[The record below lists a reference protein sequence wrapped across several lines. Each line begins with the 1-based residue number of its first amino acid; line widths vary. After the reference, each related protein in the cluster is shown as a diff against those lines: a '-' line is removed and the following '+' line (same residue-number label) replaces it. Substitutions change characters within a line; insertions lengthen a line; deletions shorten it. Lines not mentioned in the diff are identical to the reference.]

1 MAFNIPCGISHTTT
15 NTSVMKTISLGI
27 FKMTAA
33 MLVAFAQHIFLMMT
47 GNLNFATP
55 DPTLAKLKTAWEK
68 LQAAIGAAVD
78 GGKAAHQLKR
88 EAEEELKLVVSQ
100 MAAYVFNTTAGDAN
114 KILSAGFNLRG
125 QSSPITVLGMP
136 QALRALATEF
146 TGLVSLKW
154 DRVYGAVNYE
164 VFVNT
169 TDPTKEEGWTR
180 VGVTSKSRLDVAD
193 LDNAKFYWFRVQAQ
207 GRRGLLSPMS
217 DVLRALAA

>member
-1 MAFNIPCGISHTTT
+1 
-15 NTSVMKTISLGI
+15 MKTISLGI

-55 DPTLAKLKTAWEK
+55 DPTLAQLKTAWEK

-88 EAEEELKLVVSQ
+88 EAEDELKLVISQ
-100 MAAYVFNTTAGDAN
+100 MAAYVFNTAAGDAN
-114 KILSAGFNLRG
+114 KILSAGFKLRG
-125 QSSPITVLGMP
+125 QAAPITVLGMP
-136 QALRALATEF
+136 QDLRTLTTQF
-146 TGLVSLKW
+146 VGLISLKW

-169 TDPTKEEGWTR
+169 TDPTNEEAWTS
-180 VGVTSKSRLDVAD
+180 VGLTSKSRMEVSD
-193 LDNAKFYWFRVQAQ
+193 LVSAKYYWFRVQAQ
-207 GRRGLLSPMS
+207 GRRSLLSPMS

>member
-1 MAFNIPCGISHTTT
+1 
-15 NTSVMKTISLGI
+15 MKTISLGI

-33 MLVAFAQHIFLMMT
+33 MLVAFAQHIYLMMT

-68 LQAAIGAAVD
+68 LQNAIGAAVD

-88 EAEEELKLVVSQ
+88 EAEDELKLVISQ
-100 MAAYVFNTTAGDAN
+100 MAAYVFNTAAGDAN

-136 QALRALATEF
+136 QDLRTLTTQF
-146 TGLVSLKW
+146 VGLISLKW

-169 TDPTKEEGWTR
+169 TDPTNEEAWTS
-180 VGVTSKSRLDVAD
+180 VGLTSKSRMEVSD
-193 LDNAKFYWFRVQAQ
+193 LISAKYSWFRVQAQ
-207 GRRGLLSPMS
+207 GRRSLLSPMS

>member
-1 MAFNIPCGISHTTT
+1 
-15 NTSVMKTISLGI
+15 MKTISLGI

-33 MLVAFAQHIFLMMT
+33 MLVAFAQHIYLMMT

-88 EAEEELKLVVSQ
+88 EAEDELKLVISQ
-100 MAAYVFNTTAGDAN
+100 MAAYVFNTAAGDAN
-114 KILSAGFNLRG
+114 KILSAGFKVRG
-125 QSSPITVLGMP
+125 QAAPIPVLGMP
-136 QALRALATEF
+136 QDLRTLPTQF
-146 TGLVSLKW
+146 VGLISLKW

-169 TDPTKEEGWTR
+169 TDPTKEEAWTS
-180 VGVTSKSRLDVAD
+180 VGLTSKSRMEVSD
-193 LDNAKFYWFRVQAQ
+193 LDSAKYYWFRVQAQ
-207 GRRGLLSPMS
+207 GRRSLLSPMS

>member
-1 MAFNIPCGISHTTT
+1 
-15 NTSVMKTISLGI
+15 MKTISLGI

-33 MLVAFAQHIFLMMT
+33 MLVAFAQHIYLMMT

-68 LQAAIGAAVD
+68 LQNAIGAAVD

-88 EAEEELKLVVSQ
+88 EAEDELKLVISQ
-100 MAAYVFNTTAGDAN
+100 MAAYVFNTAAGDAN

-136 QALRALATEF
+136 QDLRTLTTQF
-146 TGLVSLKW
+146 VGLISLKW

-169 TDPTKEEGWTR
+169 TDPTNEEAWTS
-180 VGVTSKSRLDVAD
+180 VGLTSKSRMEVSD
-193 LDNAKFYWFRVQAQ
+193 LISAKYYWFRVQAQ
-207 GRRGLLSPMS
+207 GRRSLLSPMS